1 MIKFRI
7 TILLTV
13 LTSMFGVKALAHDI
27 AVKNKDGITIN
38 YNWINDQ
45 TELEVARTFIWSSCE
60 VVIPESVEYEG
71 KNYNVTSIGEYA
83 FAECSGITAVTIPNS
98 VISINKYAFEECK
111 GLLSITI
118 PNSVFYIGE
127 GAFDYCVK
135 MKRVMIGS
143 GLTNLEEA
151 FSGCSLET
159 IIVDKDNP
167 NYDSRDNCNAIIE
180 TPTNRLVLGCDN
192 TIIPNSVT
200 TIGARSFSGCNF
212 ASLNIPNGVNTI
224 ILQAFSDAHITSLT
238 ISGSVTKIESLA
250 FQGADVGSIVVEE
263 GNPIYD
269 SRDNCNAVI
278 ETASNSIIVGCKNT
292 VFPSSVTSIGLGAFS
307 GYDQSTITIPNHITT
322 LEQEAFWGSEL
333 TSVIIG
339 NGVKIIG
346 DAAFGY
352 CEKLASVTIPEN
364 VTTIGII
371 SFLGCRELTSVT
383 IGKNV
388 ISIGDGSF
396 YDCEKLKDVYCYAEE
411 VPIVDVWYVNPM
423 NGIFDSNSAGNAT
436 LHVPAGS
443 IDAYKA
449 SDDWNGFKEI
459 VAIEEETTEDMIKIT
474 SAGQTTWCSAYDLDF
489 TGIEG
494 IKAYTAGGYDRVS
507 GTIWLMRVNQ
517 VPANEG
523 ILIIG
528 TPGDYKVPHKTTGTY
543 YANLMKGT
551 LQPITIYETEGEYTN
566 YYLSN
571 GDSGVGFYKV
581 NGSVALKANR
591 AYLPLLKGTT
601 QAGTRFIGLGFEDD
615 GTTNLTPALSKGE
628 GEGAWYTLQGQ
639 RVAKP
644 GKGIYIRNGKK
655 VVIK

>member
-71 KNYNVTSIGEYA
+71 KNYDVTSIGEYA
-83 FAECSGITAVTIPNS
+83 FEKCSGITAVTIPNS
-98 VISINKYAFEECK
+98 VISINKYAFEECE

-135 MKRVMIGS
+135 MKRVIIGS

-250 FQGADVGSIVVEE
+250 FQGADIGSIVVEE

-292 VFPSSVTSIGLGAFS
+292 VFPSSVTSIGVGAFS
-307 GYDQSTITIPNHITT
+307 GYAQSTITIPNHIITI
-322 LEQEAFWGSEL
+322 EQDAFRASEL

-339 NGVKIIG
+339 NSVKTIGV
-346 DAAFGY
+346 AAFEY
-352 CEKLASVTIPEN
+352 CEKLASVTIPES

-371 SFLGCRELTSVT
+371 SFLGCRELTSLT

-388 ISIGDGSF
+388 TSIGDGSF
-396 YDCEKLKDVYCYAEE
+396 YECEKLKDVYCYAEE

-459 VAIEEETTEDMIKIT
+459 VAIEEETTEDEIKIT

-628 GEGAWYTLQGQ
+628 GDGEWYTLQGQ

-644 GKGIYIRNGKK
+644 DKGLYIKNGKK